1 MKLNV
6 NANANDKQKIDGCLS
21 MPYMPPTIATLCQT
35 MVDYLRKRG
44 SCEEQVAKKFE
55 VNFMYRS
62 ALFGLF

>member
-1 MKLNV
+1 
-6 NANANDKQKIDGCLS
+6 